1 MGRYRALV
9 IGGTGGFGRASALAM
24 ARDCSAIAI
33 GYRRA
38 PEKVDALIAEF
49 PDGCT
54 GVPVECVMND
64 GPSVRR
70 AIARAQEAMGGLD
83 AIVVA
88 SGVAI
93 GQPYVS
99 QIAEAQWREVFETE
113 LMGALHVVGAALPLF
128 REQGGGNLVFVTS
141 MANTRYPTGDA
152 LSAVPKA
159 GIESLI
165 RAVAKEE
172 GRYGIRANSVAPGSF
187 DAGMGSAVINTLYTP
202 EFWQTF
208 KKSIPLRRFGDAED
222 IGEAVAFLASP
233 RAKYITGQCL
243 VVDGGFSV

>member
-1 MGRYRALV
+1 MDRYRALV
-9 IGGTGGFGRASALAM
+9 IGGTGGFGRASVLAM
-24 ARDCSAIAI
+24 ARDCVEIAI
-33 GYRRA
+33 SYRRN
-38 PEKVDALIAEF
+38 PEKVTALIAELSE
-49 PDGCT
+49 GCA
-54 GVPVECVMND
+54 GVPVACDMRD
-64 GPSVRR
+64 GTSVRR
-70 AIARAQEAMGGLD
+70 AIADANAAMGRID

-99 QIAEAQWREVFETE
+99 QIAEEQWREVIETE
-113 LMGALHVVGAALPLF
+113 LMGALHVVGVALPLF
-128 REQGGGNLVFVTS
+128 RAQGGGNLVFVTS

-152 LSAVPKA
+152 LSSVPKA

-187 DAGMGSAVINTLYTP
+187 DAGMGSAVIASLYTP
-202 EFWQTF
+202 EFWEHF

-222 IGEAVAFLASP
+222 IGEAVAFFASP
-233 RAKYITGQCL
+233 RAKYVTGQSL